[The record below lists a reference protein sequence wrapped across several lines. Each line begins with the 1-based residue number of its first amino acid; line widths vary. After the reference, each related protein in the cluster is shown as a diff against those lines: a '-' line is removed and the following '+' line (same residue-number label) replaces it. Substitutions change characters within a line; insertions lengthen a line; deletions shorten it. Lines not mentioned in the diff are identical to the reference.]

1 MRQFV
6 FLSLAQVAFADMPRF
21 RFDLRLFG
29 GDATSLPFLEDW
41 LQNVFCSALEH
52 ITLPNKVLKLIR
64 AGVMECLG

>member
-1 MRQFV
+1 
-6 FLSLAQVAFADMPRF
+6 MPRF

-52 ITLPNKVLKLIR
+52 ITLPNKVLIITPTSALPAAASDIK
-64 AGVMECLG
+64 CQK